1 MSDLLHKFNL
11 NKETYFSQPADD
23 HERKEISGVVDND
36 TVVNLADRV
45 HGKGHHTGTPHI
57 VKTENIDNNLVN
69 AEKNEVEVDKNPVE
83 GVQDI
88 LQTKP
93 EEFTGAGAATQSD
106 CVGGSA
112 QEAGAIAFSAK
123 TMAKGRG
130 RKRAGAL
137 AFNDEELIEQL
148 KTLKKG
154 DKLGSGAL
162 TTAAI
167 TGLITAA
174 PEIIRAIGTL
184 RKGKGYTGS
193 GEVFVK
199 NLSPDKFDAMEN
211 LMKQINR
218 QKKYFKFDS
227 ATNEYEVGSGKF
239 GDFMSKAW
247 SKVKEIYHSDAF
259 KPIKQALLSAANNT
273 ATKYIDKAA
282 KKVSSKVQNEDLKRI
297 VDATKD
303 VAHATKDELLDRA
316 SGAGISNSTANFNQT
331 YKGGK
336 AAEEKTEFLRGGNQ
350 AQMFEKL
357 AEDEIASDD
366 ESEDQLIN
374 KKNDFK
380 KKSVDYHPNLPN
392 NRTKIGNFPKIRARS
407 VFL

>member
-1 MSDLLHKFNL
+1 MSDLLQKFNL
-11 NKETYFSQPADD
+11 NKEAFFNQPKEDFERERTY
-23 HERKEISGVVDND
+23 GVADND
-36 TVVNLADRV
+36 AIVNLADRV
-45 HGKGHHTGTPHI
+45 HNGQKHTGTPHN

-93 EEFTGAGAATQSD
+93 EEFTGAGTAEAA
-106 CVGGSA
+106 
-112 QEAGAIAFSAK
+112 EAGAIAFSAK

-130 RKRAGAL
+130 RPKKNAGAL
-137 AFNDEELIEQL
+137 AMNDEELVQQL
-148 KTLKKG
+148 KALKKG
-154 DKLGSGAL
+154 DKIGSGAL

-174 PEIIRAIGTL
+174 PEIIRAIGSL
-184 RKGKGYTGS
+184 RKGKEVVGS

-199 NLSPDKFDAMEN
+199 NLSPDRFDALEN
-211 LMKQINR
+211 LAKQINR
-218 QKKYFKFDS
+218 QKKYLKFDS
-227 ATNEYEVGSGKF
+227 ATNEYEIGSGKF

>member
-36 TVVNLADRV
+36 NVVNLADRV
-45 HGKGHHTGTPHI
+45 HGKGHHTGMPHI

-88 LQTKP
+88 LRTKP
-93 EEFTGAGAATQSD
+93 EEFTGAG
-106 CVGGSA
+106 SA
-112 QEAGAIAFSAK
+112 HEAGAIAFSAK

-130 RKRAGAL
+130 RPRKAGAL
-137 AFNDEELIEQL
+137 AMNDEELVQQI
-148 KTLKKG
+148 KALKKG

-247 SKVKEIYHSDAF
+247 SKVKQIWGSEGF
-259 KPIKQALLSAANNT
+259 KPIKEALLNAANNT
-273 ATKYIDKAA
+273 AQSAIDTAA

-297 VDATKD
+297 VKATKD
-303 VAHATKDELLDRA
+303 VAVAAKDNVIDRA
-316 SGAGISNSTANFNQT
+316 SGAGMNFNQT
-331 YKGGK
+331 YKGGQ
-336 AAEEKTEFLRGGNQ
+336 AEEKSDYLRSGNK
-350 AQMFEKL
+350 AEMFTKL

-366 ESEDQLIN
+366 ESEDELIN

-392 NRTKIGNFPKIRARS
+392 NRTKIGSFQKIRARS

>member
-11 NKETYFSQPADD
+11 NKEAFFSQPPDD

-45 HGKGHHTGTPHI
+45 HGKGHHTGMPHI

-69 AEKNEVEVDKNPVE
+69 AEKNEPEVDKNPVE
-83 GVQDI
+83 GVKDI

-93 EEFTGAGAATQSD
+93 EEFSGAGAANESD

-130 RKRAGAL
+130 KGRKKAGAL

-148 KTLKKG
+148 KNLKKG

-174 PEIIRAIGTL
+174 PEIIRAIGSL

-218 QKKYFKFDS
+218 QKKYFKFDEN
-227 ATNEYEVGSGKF
+227 TNEYSVGSGKF

-247 SKVKEIYHSDAF
+247 SKVKQIWGSEGF
-259 KPIKQALLSAANNT
+259 KPIKEALLNAANNT
-273 ATKYIDKAA
+273 AQSAIDTAA

-297 VDATKD
+297 VKATKD
-303 VAHATKDELLDRA
+303 VAVAAKDNVIDRA
-316 SGAGISNSTANFNQT
+316 SGAGMNFNQN
-331 YKGGK
+331 YKGGQ
-336 AAEEKTEFLRGGNQ
+336 AAEEKSDYLRGGNK
-350 AQMFEKL
+350 AEMFTKL

-392 NRTKIGNFPKIRARS
+392 NRTKIGSFPKIRARS

>member
-45 HGKGHHTGTPHI
+45 HGKGHHTGTPHV

-93 EEFTGAGAATQSD
+93 EEFTGAGAANESD

-112 QEAGAIAFSAK
+112 SGGAIAFNAK
-123 TMAKGRG
+123 TMAKGKG

-148 KTLKKG
+148 KNLKKG
-154 DKLGSGAL
+154 DKIGHGAL

-247 SKVKEIYHSDAF
+247 SKVKQIWGSEGF
-259 KPIKQALLSAANNT
+259 KPIKEALLNAANNT
-273 ATKYIDKAA
+273 AQSAIDTAA

-297 VDATKD
+297 VKATKD
-303 VAHATKDELLDRA
+303 VAVAAKDNVIDRA
-316 SGAGISNSTANFNQT
+316 SGAGMNFNQT
-331 YKGGK
+331 YKGGQ
-336 AAEEKTEFLRGGNQ
+336 AEEKNDYLRGGNK
-350 AQMFEKL
+350 AEMFTKL

-366 ESEDQLIN
+366 ESEDELIN

-392 NRTKIGNFPKIRARS
+392 NRTKVGSFPKIRARS

>member
-11 NKETYFSQPADD
+11 YKEAYFSQPPDD

-45 HGKGHHTGTPHI
+45 HGKGHHTGMPHI

-88 LQTKP
+88 LRTKP
-93 EEFTGAGAATQSD
+93 EEFTGAG
-106 CVGGSA
+106 SA
-112 QEAGAIAFSAK
+112 QDGGAIAFSAK

-130 RKRAGAL
+130 RPRKAGAL
-137 AFNDEELIEQL
+137 AMNDEELVQQI
-148 KTLKKG
+148 KALKKG

-247 SKVKEIYHSDAF
+247 SKVKQIWGSEGF
-259 KPIKQALLSAANNT
+259 KPIKEALLNAANNT
-273 ATKYIDKAA
+273 AQSAIDTAA

-297 VDATKD
+297 VKATKD
-303 VAHATKDELLDRA
+303 VAVAAKDNVIDRA
-316 SGAGISNSTANFNQT
+316 SGAGMNFNQT
-331 YKGGK
+331 YKGGQ
-336 AAEEKTEFLRGGNQ
+336 AAEEKSDYLRGGNK
-350 AQMFEKL
+350 AEMFTKL

-366 ESEDQLIN
+366 ESEDELIN

-392 NRTKIGNFPKIRARS
+392 NRTKIGSFPKIRARS

>member
-11 NKETYFSQPADD
+11 NKETYFSQPPDD

-45 HGKGHHTGTPHI
+45 HNGQKHTGTPHN

-112 QEAGAIAFSAK
+112 DGGAIAFSAK

-130 RKRAGAL
+130 RPRKAGAL
-137 AFNDEELIEQL
+137 AMNDEELIEQL

-154 DKLGSGAL
+154 DKIGSGAL

-174 PEIIRAIGTL
+174 PEIIRAIGSL

-218 QKKYFKFDS
+218 QKKYFKFDEN
-227 ATNEYEVGSGKF
+227 TKEYEVGSGKF

-247 SKVKEIYHSDAF
+247 SKVKEIWGSEGF
-259 KPIKQALLSAANNT
+259 KPIKNALLNAANNT
-273 ATKYIDKAA
+273 ASNYIDKTA
-282 KKVSSKVQNEDLKRI
+282 KKIAKKTDNQDLKRI
-297 VDATKD
+297 VDATAD
-303 VAHATKDELLDRA
+303 VAHATKDELLNRA
-316 SGAGISNSTANFNQT
+316 SGAGVINSTANFNQT
-331 YKGGK
+331 YKGGQ
-336 AAEEKTEFLRGGNQ
+336 AAEEKNDYLRGGNR
-350 AQMFEKL
+350 AEMFTKL
-357 AEDEIASDD
+357 AEDEIATDD
-366 ESEDQLIN
+366 ESEDELIN

-392 NRTKIGNFPKIRARS
+392 NRTKIGSFPKIRARS

>member
-11 NKETYFSQPADD
+11 NKETYFSQPPDD

-93 EEFTGAGAATQSD
+93 EEFTGAGS
-106 CVGGSA
+106 G
-112 QEAGAIAFSAK
+112 GAIAFSAK

-154 DKLGSGAL
+154 DKIGSGAL

-239 GDFMSKAW
+239 GDFMSRAW
-247 SKVKEIYHSDAF
+247 SKVKEIWGSEGF
-259 KPIKQALLSAANNT
+259 KPIKEALLNAANNT
-273 ATKYIDKAA
+273 AQSAIDTAA

-297 VDATKD
+297 VKATKD
-303 VAHATKDELLDRA
+303 VAVAAKDNVIDRA
-316 SGAGISNSTANFNQT
+316 SGAGMNFNQT
-331 YKGGK
+331 YKGGQ
-336 AAEEKTEFLRGGNQ
+336 AEEKNDYLRGGNK
-350 AQMFEKL
+350 AEMFTKL

-366 ESEDQLIN
+366 ESEDELIN

-392 NRTKIGNFPKIRARS
+392 NRTKVGSFQKIRARS

>member
-11 NKETYFSQPADD
+11 NNETYFSQPADD

-45 HGKGHHTGTPHI
+45 HGKGHHTGMPHI

-93 EEFTGAGAATQSD
+93 EEFTGAGA
-106 CVGGSA
+106 A

-247 SKVKEIYHSDAF
+247 SKVKQIWGSEGF
-259 KPIKQALLSAANNT
+259 KPIKEALLNAANNT
-273 ATKYIDKAA
+273 AQSAIDTAA

-297 VDATKD
+297 VKATKD
-303 VAHATKDELLDRA
+303 VAVAAKDNVIDRA
-316 SGAGISNSTANFNQT
+316 SGAGMNFNQT
-331 YKGGK
+331 YKGGQ
-336 AAEEKTEFLRGGNQ
+336 AEEKNDYLRGGNK
-350 AQMFEKL
+350 AEMFTKL

-366 ESEDQLIN
+366 ESEDELIN

-392 NRTKIGNFPKIRARS
+392 NRTKVGSFPKIRARS

>member
-1 MSDLLHKFNL
+1 MSDLLQKFNL
-11 NKETYFSQPADD
+11 YKEAYFSQPPDD

-45 HGKGHHTGTPHI
+45 HGKGHHTGMPHI

-88 LQTKP
+88 LRTKP
-93 EEFTGAGAATQSD
+93 EEFTGA
-106 CVGGSA
+106 GSA

-130 RKRAGAL
+130 RPRKAGAL
-137 AFNDEELIEQL
+137 AMNDEELVQQI
-148 KTLKKG
+148 KALKKG

-247 SKVKEIYHSDAF
+247 SKVKQIWGSEGF
-259 KPIKQALLSAANNT
+259 KPIKEALLNAANNT
-273 ATKYIDKAA
+273 AQSAIDTAA
-282 KKVSSKVQNEDLKRI
+282 KKVSSKVQNEDL
-297 VDATKD
+297 
-303 VAHATKDELLDRA
+303 
-316 SGAGISNSTANFNQT
+316 ANMHHQEVS
-331 YKGGK
+331 
-336 AAEEKTEFLRGGNQ
+336 EETLY
-350 AQMFEKL
+350 L
-357 AEDEIASDD
+357 S
-366 ESEDQLIN
+366 
-374 KKNDFK
+374 
-380 KKSVDYHPNLPN
+380 
-392 NRTKIGNFPKIRARS
+392 
-407 VFL
+407 